1 MFMKNLAPQLRQEKL
16 LNGNQILGYVTD
28 QNYIVFV
35 QIHVYF
41 NGILLT
47 AVGDSQNRLVKRL
60 GFFSLTAISENT
72 ERNAVYYYCSSLS
85 FNSL

>member
-1 MFMKNLAPQLRQEKL
+1 MFMKNIAPQLRREKL
-16 LNGNQILGYVTD
+16 LNVNQILGYVTD

-35 QIHVYF
+35 QIYF

-47 AVGDSQNRLVKRL
+47 AVGDSQNRLFKRL
-60 GFFSLTAISENT
+60 GIFSLTAISENA

-85 FNSL
+85 FNSHVL